1 MLKFEI
7 RYKSSLP
14 MNSDYRQ
21 KQKPN
26 STTEVHRAYTVMGNL
41 EICFR
46 VKGSFEDL
54 GDLCPKLM

>member
-1 MLKFEI
+1 
-7 RYKSSLP
+7 

-26 STTEVHRAYTVMGNL
+26 STTVTEVHRAYTVIGNL
-41 EICFR
+41 ETCFR

-54 GDLCPKLM
+54 TSALN